1 MRTKPSN
8 QYIFPLAES
17 LNVKE
22 TFILCVL
29 TLECNIY
36 FLLNDNSELCLLMQK
51 DSVQSSVANNVP
63 FVETHG
69 NAEDKTS

>member
-8 QYIFPLAES
+8 QYIFPLTES

-29 TLECNIY
+29 TLECNIS
-36 FLLNDNSELCLLMQK
+36 FLNDNSELCLLMQK
-51 DSVQSSVANNVP
+51 DSVQSSVANDVP